1 MKPVSLDTP
10 LTCLND
16 YLLGFLSL
24 QPNIGKREIK
34 DSVLKKK
41 SKSGRTNLSRVS

>member
-34 DSVLKKK
+34 DSVFSVL
-41 SKSGRTNLSRVS
+41 